1 MKKDIVGID
10 LFKLIA
16 SVLVVIIHCIG
27 YYFGVSGRLF
37 VRNICGMAVPFFF
50 ITSGYF
56 FGLGLEKN
64 KSSRKYYFINYEKKL
79 VKMYIAWSMVGIPF
93 MVKTYYNMYG
103 SNFKYIFLLMIRNV
117 FFSGTFGI
125 YWYILAM
132 IGDSVLIYL
141 FVIKNKL
148 KLMYILSVIFFI
160 FGILYVGFQGALCK
174 NIIFYYLLK
183 LTWIVFASERNFLMV
198 GWFYMCIG
206 YYIATHKININLL
219 QSFMM
224 FVIFTTL
231 KFGETYVNSL
241 RFLEGNEICIFQ
253 SLQAVGFFFI
263 ALNLNLEFMK
273 KYSKTMRELSS
284 TIYFTHFIFIDILNP
299 TQIGN
304 TLITFIEV
312 ILLCISFYFILKKI
326 NNKRLNIF
334 INA

>member
-1 MKKDIVGID
+1 MKKNIVGID

-16 SVLVVIIHCIG
+16 SILVVIIHCIG
-27 YYFGVSGRLF
+27 YYFGASGRLF

-64 KSSRKYYFINYEKKL
+64 KRSRKHYFVNYEKKL
-79 VKMYIAWSMVGIPF
+79 IKMYIAWSIVGIPF

-125 YWYILAM
+125 YWYILSM
-132 IGDSVLIYL
+132 IGASVLIYL

-148 KLMYILSVIFFI
+148 KLMYILSIIFFI
-160 FGILYVGFQGALCK
+160 FGILYVGFQDSLDK
-174 NIIFYYLLK
+174 NIVFYYLFK

-219 QSFMM
+219 KSFMM
-224 FVIFTTL
+224 FFIFTAL

-241 RFLEGNEICIFQ
+241 QLLEGNEICIFQ
-253 SLQAVGFFFI
+253 SLQAMGFFLI
-263 ALNLNLEFMK
+263 ALNLNLEFME

-284 TIYFTHFIFIDILNP
+284 TIYFTHFLFIDILNP
-299 TQIGN
+299 TQVGN
-304 TLITFIEV
+304 TLLTFVEV
-312 ILLCISFYFILKKI
+312 ILLCILFYFIAKKI
-326 NNKRLNIF
+326 NNKKLNIF

>member
-1 MKKDIVGID
+1 
-10 LFKLIA
+10 
-16 SVLVVIIHCIG
+16 
-27 YYFGVSGRLF
+27 
-37 VRNICGMAVPFFF
+37 
-50 ITSGYF
+50 
-56 FGLGLEKN
+56 
-64 KSSRKYYFINYEKKL
+64 
-79 VKMYIAWSMVGIPF
+79 
-93 MVKTYYNMYG
+93 
-103 SNFKYIFLLMIRNV
+103 
-117 FFSGTFGI
+117 
-125 YWYILAM
+125 
-132 IGDSVLIYL
+132 
-141 FVIKNKL
+141 
-148 KLMYILSVIFFI
+148 
-160 FGILYVGFQGALCK
+160 
-174 NIIFYYLLK
+174 
-183 LTWIVFASERNFLMV
+183 
-198 GWFYMCIG
+198 MCIG

-284 TIYFTHFIFIDILNP
+284 TIYFTHFLFIDILNP